1 MNDKRA
7 DLAQSVAGY
16 LLEHGL
22 AEAGIRALA
31 KSAGTSDR
39 MLIYYFGSKE
49 TLIREA
55 MALIVQS
62 LSDQLDSLLGDARRA
77 RGRLLAEL
85 TAACTEP
92 AFLPMI
98 RLWFEVVGLAA
109 RDIAPF
115 REISH
120 ELAEVFIDWAQRHL
134 TSRQRADAV
143 DLFAH
148 LEGRMLLHVVG
159 YPAAW

>member
-7 DLAQSVAGY
+7 ALAQSVAGY

-22 AEAGIRALA
+22 AGGGIRSLA
-31 KSAGTSDR
+31 KAAGTSDR

-49 TLIREA
+49 TLIRDA
-55 MALIVQS
+55 MALIVQG
-62 LSDQLDSLLGDARRA
+62 LSDQLDTLLGDARRA

-85 TAACTEP
+85 TTACSTP

-98 RLWFEVVGLAA
+98 QLWFEIVGLAG
-109 RDIAPF
+109 RNITPY

-134 TSRQRADAV
+134 ASRQRADAV

-159 YPAAW
+159 YPGGW